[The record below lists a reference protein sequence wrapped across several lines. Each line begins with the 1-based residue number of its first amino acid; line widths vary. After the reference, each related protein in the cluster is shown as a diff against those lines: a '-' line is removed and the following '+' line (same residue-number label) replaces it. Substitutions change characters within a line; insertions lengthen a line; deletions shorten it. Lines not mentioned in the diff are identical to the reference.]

1 MSDSTVYLQPAY
13 ILQHRPYRET
23 SLLLEVFTRDYGVVS
38 MLAKGVRKQ
47 KSKSAGLL
55 LPFTALKL
63 SFSDRGELKTLVG
76 SEFVRQYPLE
86 RLALYCGFYVNELV
100 QLFLHRHDPHPA
112 LFAVYRAALRDL
124 TLGVGI
130 EQTLRYFELD
140 LLREAGY
147 EVELA
152 VAADRAPISPRE
164 RYDYR
169 ADQGWVLDAG
179 GRASGTTL
187 LALAKRDRLQ
197 DGIAAEAKVILRQ
210 LLDGHL
216 RGRPLK
222 SREVLATMLKH
233 L

>member
-1 MSDSTVYLQPAY
+1 MSESTVYLQPAY

-23 SLLLEVFTRDYGVVS
+23 SLLLEVFTRDYGIVS

-47 KSKSAGLL
+47 KSKSAGVL

-63 SFSDRGELKTLVG
+63 SFSDRGELKTLTA

-86 RLALYCGFYVNELV
+86 RLALYCGFYLNELV

-112 LFAVYRAALRDL
+112 VFAVYRAALRDL
-124 TLGVGI
+124 ASGGGI

-140 LLREAGY
+140 LLRETGY
-147 EVELA
+147 EVELT
-152 VAADRAPISPRE
+152 VAADGVPISPNG
-164 RYDYR
+164 RYGYR
-169 ADQGWVLDAG
+169 ADQGWVRDSG
-179 GRASGTTL
+179 GVNGTTL
-187 LALAKRDRLQ
+187 LALAARDRLE
-197 DGIAAEAKVILRQ
+197 DSMAAEAKGILRQ
-210 LLDGHL
+210 QVDVHL
-216 RGRPLK
+216 QGRPLK